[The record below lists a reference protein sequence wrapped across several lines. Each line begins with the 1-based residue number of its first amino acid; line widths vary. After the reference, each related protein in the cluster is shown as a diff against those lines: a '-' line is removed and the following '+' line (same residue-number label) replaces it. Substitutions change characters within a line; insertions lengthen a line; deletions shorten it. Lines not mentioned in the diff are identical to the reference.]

1 MDSGETLVV
10 PVSEFEG
17 RVRLYW
23 DKLSRTERQIAEYIL
38 KNEDT
43 VSQVSV
49 HTLAQDAGV
58 GAASVIRFSKAL
70 GYQVFSEMKF
80 HLDKK
85 KIIVDERDVGISRS
99 EPINVVITKA
109 LPGNLHAMS
118 IGYPMGWVLCAA
130 AVSLYYRFSRW
141 DASYLETQA
150 Q

>member
-70 GYQVFSEMKF
+70 GYQGFSE
-80 HLDKK
+80 
-85 KIIVDERDVGISRS
+85 ISQRPS
-99 EPINVVITKA
+99 PAICT
-109 LPGNLHAMS
+109 
-118 IGYPMGWVLCAA
+118 
-130 AVSLYYRFSRW
+130 R
-141 DASYLETQA
+141 
-150 Q
+150 

>member
-23 DKLSRTERQIAEYIL
+23 DKPSRTERQIAEYIL

-49 HTLAQDAGV
+49 HTLEQDAGV

-70 GYQVFSEMKF
+70 GYQGFLKYHKGPPRQSVR
-80 HLDKK
+80 
-85 KIIVDERDVGISRS
+85 DEHRLPDGMGAVRGGGLPVLPVQPVGRLIS
-99 EPINVVITKA
+99 
-109 LPGNLHAMS
+109 GNTSAIKCEKPAHAGT
-118 IGYPMGWVLCAA
+118 I
-130 AVSLYYRFSRW
+130 
-141 DASYLETQA
+141 
-150 Q
+150 